1 MTTNKTKETIKKRQ
15 KQQMALLLEN
25 LERIPIAQIACDKAG
40 INRTT
45 YYRWRDKDPKFQE
58 AADEAIKKG
67 DDLINDMSVSQLISL
82 VKDKHLPAITFWLR
96 RRHPKFKDRNAV
108 MDDEDGKILF
118 TIANY

>member
-1 MTTNKTKETIKKRQ
+1 MENKTKETIAKRK
-15 KQQMALLLEN
+15 KQQMALLIEN
-25 LERIPIAQIACDKAG
+25 LERIPIVEIACDKTG

-45 YYRWRDKDPKFQE
+45 YYRWREKDPKFQE

-67 DDLINDMSVSQLISL
+67 EDLINDMSVSQLISL
-82 VKDKHLPAITFWLR
+82 VKDKHFPAITFWLR